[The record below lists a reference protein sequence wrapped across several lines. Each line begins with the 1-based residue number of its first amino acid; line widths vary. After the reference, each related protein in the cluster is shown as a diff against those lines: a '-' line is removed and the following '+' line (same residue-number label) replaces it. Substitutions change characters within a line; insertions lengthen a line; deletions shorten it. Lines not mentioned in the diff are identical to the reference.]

1 MMRTTI
7 DIPDDL
13 LAVAKSIAR
22 GRNQTLGQAVAE
34 MMRRS
39 LSAPVPERE
48 VAISPRTGLPVIHL
62 GRVTTL
68 EDIKSLEDDE

>member
-1 MMRTTI
+1 MRTTI

-13 LAVAKSIAR
+13 LAVARSIAR

-39 LSAPVPERE
+39 LSVPVPEHDI
-48 VAISPRTGLPVIHL
+48 AISPRTGLPVIHL
-62 GRVTTL
+62 ELVPTASSGV
-68 EDIKSLEDDE
+68 SP